1 MYPAVGFDVILKFLC
16 VVWRSRSGHLPCL
29 SLQALVIS
37 LYQRPSN
44 SSPPVI
50 LKCLHC
56 LNCLHCYPPEL
67 RYTASVVT
75 ALLWR
80 CGPFHNKG
88 LALSSGLVD

>member
-50 LKCLHC
+50 LKCS
-56 LNCLHCYPPEL
+56 LHCYPPEL